1 MFNKMRLKAAL
12 VEYKKR
18 FVQIQWPDE
27 KYKWEAVKCFQVNW
41 NVNADDFAAMLTKA
55 LSQTSNLLASVN
67 NFPAKMITKF
77 GEVAQEE
84 VRGMFIELFDED
96 KDVYERIDAFKQK
109 SNSLL
114 ERYGN
119 GAAQHYQYEN
129 AISTYLWLRYPDKY
143 YIYKLMEVKA
153 VSNELE
159 SSYTFKK
166 GAYADNIRNFLAF
179 YNEIC
184 DELKQD
190 DELKNMLA
198 SQITGTCYP
207 DPELRTL
214 TMDVGFFISR
224 YLNKDETDSSSGE
237 WWPTD
242 YTPALSAD
250 DWEALLNDAEIF
262 TDSSLEIMKRMLDY
276 GGQATCTQLAIKYGE
291 SKNFYNGGSS
301 ALARRVVNKTGCP
314 ILLRDNDN
322 SKWWPVLYVG
332 KAAKKDEEGIY
343 VWKLRNELEEALG
356 RVDLSKVNLYANL
369 KPNFWKISH
378 GNDCISEAEAEAFE
392 KRQVI
397 VVHRDTAAKG
407 KSKVSQGEDFMAT
420 MKKGDFF
427 YLCRG
432 NSIRLLGRID
442 SDEVNENPEKQ
453 DGWCE
458 RSYTVI
464 AKSRDTSAYTGDK
477 KWWTPNDNST
487 CIIVPIS
494 ETQLFEDYIL
504 KPYFDITKE
513 DLLKNDTSGLHYWFL
528 NANPKIW
535 SMSSMPIGEVQDY
548 TLYNDNGNK
557 RRIFQNFLD
566 AKAGDMVIGYES
578 TPVKQIVAI
587 LRVSAEQDGQ
597 KIYFEKVEGLS
608 SPIDFS
614 MLKECP
620 ELEKMEYFSMTQG
633 SLFKL
638 TRGEYDF
645 IIDMIREEN
654 LTPSDNGNAKYTKAD
669 FLRDVYMTEAKY
681 DRLKA
686 VLEKKKNIILQGA
699 PGVGKTFAAKRLAY
713 SVMGEV
719 DDDRIEFVQFHQNYS
734 YEDFMMGYKPVG
746 EGFELKYGIFY
757 RFCQKAANHPDK
769 DYFFIIDE
777 INRGNMSKIFGELLM
792 LIEADYRDKKVT
804 LAYNGLSFS
813 VPKRV
818 HIIGMMN
825 TADRSLAMIDYALRR
840 RFSFFDMEP
849 GFDSDGFI
857 NYQNSFA
864 NDTFNT
870 LIERIKELNREIAAD
885 KSLGKGF
892 CIGHSYFCNAD
903 DSIEEWMKDVV
914 DFDILPM
921 LSEYWFD
928 DSSKLQRWENILHG
942 VFQ

>member
-1 MFNKMRLKAAL
+1 MFNRERLKEAVA
-12 VEYKKR
+12 EYKKC
-18 FVQIQWPDE
+18 FVQKWWPDE
-27 KYKWEAVKCFQVNW
+27 KYKWEMVKCFQVNW
-41 NVNADDFAAMLTKA
+41 DVNADDFAAMLAKSLAKA
-55 LSQTSNLLASVN
+55 AAILNAANYYPVG
-67 NFPAKMITKF
+67 MITEFAEK
-77 GEVAQEE
+77 AQED
-84 VRGMFIELFDED
+84 VRAMFIALFDETRE
-96 KDVYERIDAFKQK
+96 VYERIDAFKRK
-109 SNSLL
+109 SQFLL

-119 GAAQHYQYEN
+119 GAAQHYQHEN
-129 AISTYLWLRYPDKY
+129 AIFAYLWLRYPDKY
-143 YIYKLMEVKA
+143 YLYKLNEIKA
-153 VSNELE
+153 ISNKLE
-159 SSYTFKK
+159 SNYTFKK

-224 YLNKDETDSSSGE
+224 Y
-237 WWPTD
+237 
-242 YTPALSAD
+242 
-250 DWEALLNDAEIF
+250 
-262 TDSSLEIMKRMLDY
+262 
-276 GGQATCTQLAIKYGE
+276 
-291 SKNFYNGGSS
+291 
-301 ALARRVVNKTGCP
+301 
-314 ILLRDNDN
+314 
-322 SKWWPVLYVG
+322 
-332 KAAKKDEEGIY
+332 
-343 VWKLRNELEEALG
+343 
-356 RVDLSKVNLYANL
+356 DLSKVNLYANF

-407 KSKVSQGEDFMAT
+407 KSKVSQGEDFTAT

-464 AKSRDTSAYTGDK
+464 TKSRDTSAYTGDK

-487 CIIVPIS
+487 CIVVPIS

-614 MLKECP
+614 TLKECP

-681 DRLKA
+681 NRLKA

-903 DSIEEWMKDVV
+903 DCIEEWMKDVV

>member
-1 MFNKMRLKAAL
+1 MFNRERLKEAVA
-12 VEYKKR
+12 EYKKC
-18 FVQIQWPDE
+18 FVQKWWPDE
-27 KYKWEAVKCFQVNW
+27 KYKWEMVKCFQVNW
-41 NVNADDFAAMLTKA
+41 DVNADGFAAMLAKSLAKA
-55 LSQTSNLLASVN
+55 AAILNAANYYPVG
-67 NFPAKMITKF
+67 MITEFAEK
-77 GEVAQEE
+77 AQED
-84 VRGMFIELFDED
+84 VRAMFIALFDETRE
-96 KDVYERIDAFKQK
+96 VYERIDAFKRK
-109 SNSLL
+109 SQFLL

-119 GAAQHYQYEN
+119 GAAQHYQHEN
-129 AISTYLWLRYPDKY
+129 AIFAYLWLRYPDKY
-143 YIYKLMEVKA
+143 YLYKLNEIKA
-153 VSNELE
+153 ISNKLE
-159 SSYTFKK
+159 SNYTFKK

-224 YLNKDETDSSSGE
+224 Y
-237 WWPTD
+237 
-242 YTPALSAD
+242 
-250 DWEALLNDAEIF
+250 
-262 TDSSLEIMKRMLDY
+262 
-276 GGQATCTQLAIKYGE
+276 
-291 SKNFYNGGSS
+291 
-301 ALARRVVNKTGCP
+301 
-314 ILLRDNDN
+314 
-322 SKWWPVLYVG
+322 
-332 KAAKKDEEGIY
+332 
-343 VWKLRNELEEALG
+343 
-356 RVDLSKVNLYANL
+356 DLSKVNLYANM

-407 KSKVSQGEDFMAT
+407 KSKVSQGEDFTAT

-464 AKSRDTSAYTGDK
+464 TKSRDTSAYTGDK

-487 CIIVPIS
+487 CIVVPIS

-614 MLKECP
+614 TLKECP

-681 DRLKA
+681 NRLKA

-849 GFDSDGFI
+849 GFDSKGFI

-903 DSIEEWMKDVV
+903 DCIEEWMKDVV

-928 DSSKLQRWENILHG
+928 DSSKLQRWESILHG

>member
-1 MFNKMRLKAAL
+1 MFNKVRLKEAVA
-12 VEYKKR
+12 EYKKC
-18 FVQIQWPDE
+18 FVQKWWPDE
-27 KYKWEAVKCFQVNW
+27 KYKWEMVKCFQVNW
-41 NVNADDFAAMLTKA
+41 DVNADDFAAMLAKSLAKA
-55 LSQTSNLLASVN
+55 AAILNAANYYPVG
-67 NFPAKMITKF
+67 MITEFAEK
-77 GEVAQEE
+77 AQED
-84 VRGMFIELFDED
+84 VRAMFIALFDETRE
-96 KDVYERIDAFKQK
+96 VYERIDAFKRK
-109 SNSLL
+109 SQFLL

-119 GAAQHYQYEN
+119 GAAQHYQHEN
-129 AISTYLWLRYPDKY
+129 AIFAYLWLRYPDKY
-143 YIYKLMEVKA
+143 YLYKLNEIKA
-153 VSNELE
+153 ISNKLE

-166 GAYADNIRNFLAF
+166 GAYADNIRNFLPF

-190 DELKNMLA
+190 DELKNLLA

-224 YLNKDETDSSSGE
+224 Y
-237 WWPTD
+237 
-242 YTPALSAD
+242 
-250 DWEALLNDAEIF
+250 
-262 TDSSLEIMKRMLDY
+262 
-276 GGQATCTQLAIKYGE
+276 
-291 SKNFYNGGSS
+291 
-301 ALARRVVNKTGCP
+301 
-314 ILLRDNDN
+314 
-322 SKWWPVLYVG
+322 
-332 KAAKKDEEGIY
+332 
-343 VWKLRNELEEALG
+343 
-356 RVDLSKVNLYANL
+356 DLSKVNLYANL

-407 KSKVSQGEDFMAT
+407 KSKVSQGEDFMVT
-420 MKKGDFF
+420 IKKGDFF

-432 NSIRLLGRID
+432 NSIRLLGCID

-464 AKSRDTSAYTGDK
+464 AKSRDTNAYTGDK

-513 DLLKNDTSGLHYWFL
+513 ELLKNDTSGLHYWFL

-614 MLKECP
+614 TLKECP

-792 LIEADYRDKKVT
+792 LIEADYRDKKAT

-849 GFDSDGFI
+849 GFDSEGFI
-857 NYQNSFA
+857 NYQNSLA

-903 DSIEEWMKDVV
+903 DCIEEWMKDVV

>member
-1 MFNKMRLKAAL
+1 MFNKVRLKEAVA
-12 VEYKKR
+12 EYKKC
-18 FVQIQWPDE
+18 FVQKWWPDE
-27 KYKWEAVKCFQVNW
+27 KYKWEMVKCFQVNW
-41 NVNADDFAAMLTKA
+41 DVNADDFAAMLAKSLAKA
-55 LSQTSNLLASVN
+55 AAILNAANYYPVG
-67 NFPAKMITKF
+67 MITEFAEK
-77 GEVAQEE
+77 AQED
-84 VRGMFIELFDED
+84 VRAMFIALFDETRE
-96 KDVYERIDAFKQK
+96 VYERIDAFKRK
-109 SNSLL
+109 SQFLL

-119 GAAQHYQYEN
+119 GAAQHYQHEN
-129 AISTYLWLRYPDKY
+129 AIFAYLWLRYPDKY
-143 YIYKLMEVKA
+143 YLYKLNEIKA
-153 VSNELE
+153 ISNKLE

-166 GAYADNIRNFLAF
+166 GAYADNIRNFLPF

-190 DELKNMLA
+190 DELKNLLA

-224 YLNKDETDSSSGE
+224 Y
-237 WWPTD
+237 
-242 YTPALSAD
+242 
-250 DWEALLNDAEIF
+250 
-262 TDSSLEIMKRMLDY
+262 
-276 GGQATCTQLAIKYGE
+276 
-291 SKNFYNGGSS
+291 
-301 ALARRVVNKTGCP
+301 
-314 ILLRDNDN
+314 
-322 SKWWPVLYVG
+322 
-332 KAAKKDEEGIY
+332 
-343 VWKLRNELEEALG
+343 
-356 RVDLSKVNLYANL
+356 DLSKVNLYANL

-407 KSKVSQGEDFMAT
+407 KSKVSQGEDFMVT
-420 MKKGDFF
+420 IKKGDFF

-432 NSIRLLGRID
+432 NSIRLLGCID

-513 DLLKNDTSGLHYWFL
+513 ELLKNDTSGLHYWFL

-614 MLKECP
+614 TLKECP

-792 LIEADYRDKKVT
+792 LIEADYRDKKAT

-849 GFDSDGFI
+849 GFDSEGFI
-857 NYQNSFA
+857 NYQNSLA

-903 DSIEEWMKDVV
+903 DCIEEWMKDVV

>member
-1 MFNKMRLKAAL
+1 M
-12 VEYKKR
+12 
-18 FVQIQWPDE
+18 
-27 KYKWEAVKCFQVNW
+27 
-41 NVNADDFAAMLTKA
+41 
-55 LSQTSNLLASVN
+55 
-67 NFPAKMITKF
+67 
-77 GEVAQEE
+77 
-84 VRGMFIELFDED
+84 
-96 KDVYERIDAFKQK
+96 
-109 SNSLL
+109 
-114 ERYGN
+114 
-119 GAAQHYQYEN
+119 
-129 AISTYLWLRYPDKY
+129 
-143 YIYKLMEVKA
+143 
-153 VSNELE
+153 
-159 SSYTFKK
+159 
-166 GAYADNIRNFLAF
+166 
-179 YNEIC
+179 
-184 DELKQD
+184 
-190 DELKNMLA
+190 
-198 SQITGTCYP
+198 
-207 DPELRTL
+207 
-214 TMDVGFFISR
+214 
-224 YLNKDETDSSSGE
+224 
-237 WWPTD
+237 
-242 YTPALSAD
+242 
-250 DWEALLNDAEIF
+250 
-262 TDSSLEIMKRMLDY
+262 
-276 GGQATCTQLAIKYGE
+276 
-291 SKNFYNGGSS
+291 
-301 ALARRVVNKTGCP
+301 
-314 ILLRDNDN
+314 
-322 SKWWPVLYVG
+322 
-332 KAAKKDEEGIY
+332 
-343 VWKLRNELEEALG
+343 
-356 RVDLSKVNLYANL
+356 
-369 KPNFWKISH
+369 
-378 GNDCISEAEAEAFE
+378 
-392 KRQVI
+392 
-397 VVHRDTAAKG
+397 
-407 KSKVSQGEDFMAT
+407 SQGEDFMAT

-453 DGWCE
+453 DGWRE

-566 AKAGDMVIGYES
+566 AKVGDMVIGYES

-792 LIEADYRDKKVT
+792 LIEADYRDKKAT

-849 GFDSDGFI
+849 GFDSEGFI

-885 KSLGKGF
+885 KSLGRGF

-903 DSIEEWMKDVV
+903 DCIEEWMKDVV